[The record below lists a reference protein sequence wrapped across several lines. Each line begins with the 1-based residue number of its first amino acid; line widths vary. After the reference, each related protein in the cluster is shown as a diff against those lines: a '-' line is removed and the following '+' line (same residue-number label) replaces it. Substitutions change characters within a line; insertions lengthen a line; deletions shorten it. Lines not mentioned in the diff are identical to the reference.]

1 MRTALLI
8 CAVLAANAQAA
19 GFGGLLRGVL
29 DGVQS
34 QNQAAPSQAT
44 GNGAG
49 NLLQALAGGQTSVE
63 QERDIGQRI
72 AGNLLGA
79 SPLVA
84 DAGLQRY
91 VNRVGRWVASN
102 SERPDLAWHFGVI
115 ESDDINAFAA
125 PGGYIF
131 LTKGLYKKLRN
142 EAELASVLGHEI
154 GHVVRQHHLKL
165 LQQSQMISAV
175 GGLLGQQ
182 LRDKNVL
189 VQNLIGNGAEVVARS
204 LDKDAEYEADR
215 MGVILAARA
224 GYDGY
229 ALPAVLQEIGH
240 VPAQDSRMA
249 LLYKTHPHAE
259 DRLTRLGDALATVD
273 LPDGSLV
280 EKRFYRLK

>member
-1 MRTALLI
+1 MKSAWLI
-8 CAVLAANAQAA
+8 FAILAANAQAA
-19 GFGGLLRGVL
+19 DFGGLLRGVL
-29 DGVQS
+29 NGVQS
-34 QNQAAPSQAT
+34 QNQAQPA
-44 GNGAG
+44 GNGTG

-63 QERDIGQRI
+63 QERDIGRRI

-79 SPLVA
+79 APLVA
-84 DAGLQRY
+84 DPGLQRY
-91 VNRVGRWVASN
+91 VNKVGRWVASS

-115 ESDDINAFAA
+115 DSEDINAFAA
-125 PGGYIF
+125 PGGYVF
-131 LTKGLYKKLRN
+131 VTKGLYKKLQN
-142 EAELASVLGHEI
+142 EAELAAVLGHEI

-175 GGLLGQQ
+175 SGLLGPQ
-182 LRDKNVL
+182 LRDKNQL

-215 MGVILAARA
+215 MGVVLAARA

-249 LLYKTHPHAE
+249 LLYKTHPHPE
-259 DRLTRLGDALATVD
+259 DRLTRLDEAMAAVD
-273 LPDGSLV
+273 LPGGGLV